1 MLYIVD
7 IAKCARKTHASVG
20 FDRSRSKGF
29 TALDFAKRF
38 SDAKVTQYSLPNV
51 TRMPKLGQQIQS
63 MLISHH
69 FQANFDPNLITPS
82 EYVEILAKVKLSLF
96 SIYYI
101 GSF

>member
-1 MLYIVD
+1 MLYIVN
-7 IAKCARKTHASVG
+7 ITKCPRKTHASVG

-38 SDAKVTQYSLPNV
+38 SDAKVKGYSLLNV
-51 TRMPKLGQQIQS
+51 TIFTF
-63 MLISHH
+63 

-82 EYVEILAKVKLSLF
+82 EYVEILAKVKLILF
-96 SIYYI
+96 SIFSI